1 MGETTGVSLQSS
13 EVTAF
18 KYAKVQQQ
26 VVSALLQSLVT
37 SQKNMLDVLAQMLQQ
52 QGIGNSVDV
61 FA

>member
-1 MGETTGVSLQSS
+1 MGETTGVNLQSS
-13 EVTAF
+13 EVMAF

-37 SQKNMLDVLAQMLQQ
+37 SQKNMLDVLTQMLKE
-52 QGIGNSVDV
+52 QGIGASVDV

>member
-1 MGETTGVSLQSS
+1 MGETAGVNLQSAD
-13 EVTAF
+13 VTAL

-37 SQKNMLDVLAQMLQQ
+37 SQKNMLDVLTQMLQD
-52 QGIGNSVDV
+52 QGIGASVDV